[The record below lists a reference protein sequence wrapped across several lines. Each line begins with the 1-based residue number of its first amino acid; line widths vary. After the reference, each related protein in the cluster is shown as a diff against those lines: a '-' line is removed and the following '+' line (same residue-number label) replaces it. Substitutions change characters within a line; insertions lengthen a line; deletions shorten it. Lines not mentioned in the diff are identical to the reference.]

1 MKKIIVA
8 QLVALL
14 VLTGCTSAP
23 STKDVKLEDIH
34 TAIKEA
40 YGEDYIPNMEF
51 EAEFLEMEFG
61 LTSDLYDEVI
71 AELSMMSMH
80 VDRLLIVRAKE
91 GSADKVEELL
101 NEARDRKIEDTFAYP
116 MNIARL
122 NATQVVRQ
130 GDIMAF
136 MILGAYPADD
146 VIDEEVQ
153 IKFAK
158 DEIQKGVDAF
168 NSVFKQLKDK
178 SWSLAAS
185 HFYSISYLL

>member
-8 QLVALL
+8 LLVALL

-51 EAEFLEMEFG
+51 EAELLEMEFG

-101 NEARDRKIEDTFAYP
+101 NAARDRKIEDTFAYP

-146 VIDEEVQ
+146 VIDEEAQ

-168 NSVFKQLKDK
+168 NSVFK
-178 SWSLAAS
+178 
-185 HFYSISYLL
+185 